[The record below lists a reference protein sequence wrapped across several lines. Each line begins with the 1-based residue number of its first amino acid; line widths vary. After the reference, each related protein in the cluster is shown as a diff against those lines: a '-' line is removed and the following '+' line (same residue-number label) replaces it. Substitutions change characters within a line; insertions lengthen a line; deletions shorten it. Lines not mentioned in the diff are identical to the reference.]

1 MLPKVL
7 SLLLKEKN
15 RLRGWEMK
23 ISASTVFT
31 NELKFDDSGEIIRIS
46 LSYENIS
53 PEDIKLSQVFVD
65 TMWNELKSEIFSL

>member
-1 MLPKVL
+1 
-7 SLLLKEKN
+7 
-15 RLRGWEMK
+15 MK

-53 PEDIKLSQVFVD
+53 PEDIKL
-65 TMWNELKSEIFSL
+65 